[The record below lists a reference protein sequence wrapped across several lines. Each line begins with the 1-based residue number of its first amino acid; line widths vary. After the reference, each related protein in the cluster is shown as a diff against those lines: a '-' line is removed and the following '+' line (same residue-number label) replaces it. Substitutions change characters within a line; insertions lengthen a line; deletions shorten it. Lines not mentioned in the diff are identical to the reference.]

1 MQIGAILAGVAA
13 AAAVAAPSAQ
23 AGARADYKQMFTT
36 SLPGKSTGTD
46 TRILYKNP
54 SDPSAKP
61 IPVRREVFTFPA
73 GTTYDESVVPD
84 CNASD
89 AEITLSGKAACPP
102 DSWMG
107 QGLGDTT
114 MTGFPGAG
122 ETAIDVDGWDDAG
135 ELVLFGRDHQSG
147 IGFVTRARR
156 KGQVVTVEVP
166 RTPGGPPDGESA
178 LRQVHNVFAARS
190 LGARAYTRT
199 PRRCPRSRV
208 WTFRARLTFADGVT
222 ENDVYRMH
230 CKRRRAK
237 RMTSRGSAR

>member
-1 MQIGAILAGVAA
+1 VRTGAIFAVVAA
-13 AAAVAAPSAQ
+13 AAAVVAPGAH

-36 SLPGKSTGTD
+36 SVPGTSTGTD
-46 TRILYKNP
+46 TQILYKNP
-54 SDPSAKP
+54 SDPNAKP

-89 AEITLSGKAACPP
+89 AQIMLLGKSACPP

-107 QGLGDTT
+107 GGLGDTT
-114 MTGFPGAG
+114 MSGFPGAG

-135 ELVLFGRDHQSG
+135 VMVLFGRDHASG

-156 KGQVVTVEVP
+156 EGQVVTVDVP

-178 LRQVHNVFAARS
+178 LRRVHNVFAARS
-190 LGARAYTRT
+190 LGSRAYTRT
-199 PRRCPRSRV
+199 PPTCPRSRV
-208 WTFRARLTFADGVT
+208 WTFRAQLTFADGVV
-222 ENDVYRMH
+222 EQDVYRMP
-230 CKRRRAK
+230 CMRRA
-237 RMTSRGSAR
+237 SN